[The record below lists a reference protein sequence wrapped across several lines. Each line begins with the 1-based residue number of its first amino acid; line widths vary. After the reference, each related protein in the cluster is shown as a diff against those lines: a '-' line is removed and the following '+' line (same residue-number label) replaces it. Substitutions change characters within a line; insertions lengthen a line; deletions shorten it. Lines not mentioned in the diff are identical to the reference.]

1 MYLMNKKMER
11 KGSMKCMSFNV
22 RSLNGITA
30 LLLLS
35 FVTSGFAEKAGG
47 QATRLQSTG
56 NVTASPYGIPPD
68 TTGMSDLTSVEL
80 AKEMIPGW
88 NVGNSLEAIGGETAW
103 GNPLITQRLI
113 DSVKAAGFKAI
124 RIPVAWSNFS
134 DTSTY
139 TIKTEWLNRVK
150 EVVDYVM
157 HDSMYAIVNI
167 HWDGGWMQPTYAMQD
182 YVNTRL
188 SVMWDQIAVHFRD
201 YGNHLLFAGTNE
213 VMVEGNYGPPNKE
226 FCAVQNSFNQT
237 FVTTVRS
244 TGGRN
249 AYRYLVVQGF
259 NTNID
264 YTVSCFTVPEDETDN
279 RLMVEVHYYDPYNFS
294 INTQND
300 NITQWGKY
308 VTDPSKTETWANE
321 PYADNQFL
329 KMRKKFIDQGF
340 GVILGEYGAASRLNL
355 GSDELNAEHAGFRL
369 YYDGYLT
376 ASMISRGLVPF
387 YWDNGY
393 TGNHGL
399 GLFNR
404 SNGAQVYPDIIDA
417 IMLAA
422 DTSELISGIP
432 DDIINTV
439 SLRLYPNPVH
449 EELNLEVYANSVESC
464 QLYNANGQMIKT
476 LNVLQGINTFSVRDL
491 KTGFYFIR
499 CLIPSGVVV
508 QKFLKE

>member
-1 MYLMNKKMER
+1 MKP
-11 KGSMKCMSFNV
+11 KGSMKCLSFNV
-22 RSLNGITA
+22 GSLKSIAALFLLNFVNAGLADTVAGHTARPQTAGNITA
-30 LLLLS
+30 S
-35 FVTSGFAEKAGG
+35 S
-47 QATRLQSTG
+47 
-56 NVTASPYGIPPD
+56 YGIPPD

-80 AKEMIPGW
+80 AKKMVPGW
-88 NVGNSLEAIGGETAW
+88 NVGNSLDAIGGETAW

-134 DTSTY
+134 DTSSY

-150 EVVDYVM
+150 EVVDYVL
-157 HDSMYAIVNI
+157 HDSLYAIINI
-167 HWDGGWMQPTYAMQD
+167 HWDGGWIQPTYAMQG
-182 YVNTRL
+182 YVNNRL
-188 SVMWDQIAVHFRD
+188 AVMWDQIAVHFRD

-226 FCAVQNSFNQT
+226 YCAVQNSYNQT

-264 YTVSCFTVPEDETDN
+264 YTVSCFTAPEDETEN

-294 INTQND
+294 INTQD

-308 VTDPSKTETWANE
+308 VTDPSKAETWANE

-329 KMRKKFIDQGF
+329 KMRKKFIDQGY
-340 GVILGEYGAASRLNL
+340 GVILGEYGAISRLNL

-369 YYDGYLT
+369 YYDAYIT
-376 ASMISRGLVPF
+376 ASIISRGLVPF

-404 SNGAQVYPDIIDA
+404 STGAQVYPDIINA

-422 DTSELISGIP
+422 DTSEVISGIP
-432 DDIINTV
+432 EDIVNLEN
-439 SLRLYPNPVH
+439 LRLYPNPVH
-449 EELNLEVYANSVESC
+449 EEINLEVYATSVDYC

-476 LNVLQGINTFSVRDL
+476 LNVLQGMNTFSVKDL
-491 KTGFYFIR
+491 KTGLYFMR
-499 CLIPSGVVV
+499 YSTPSGVAV

>member
-1 MYLMNKKMER
+1 MNKIRER
-11 KGSMKCMSFNV
+11 KGLTKFKSFNV
-22 RSLNGITA
+22 RLLNGITA
-30 LLLLS
+30 LFILS
-35 FVTSGFAEKAGG
+35 FVTSGFAEKSAG
-47 QATRLQSTG
+47 QTTRLKITG
-56 NVTASPYGIPPD
+56 TVTASSYGIPPD
-68 TTGMSDLTSVEL
+68 TTGMGDLTSVEL
-80 AKEMIPGW
+80 AKKMVPGW
-88 NVGNSLEAIGGETAW
+88 NVGNSLDAIGGETAW

-157 HDSMYAIVNI
+157 HDSMYAIINI
-167 HWDGGWMQPTYAMQD
+167 HWDGGWMQPTYAMQG
-182 YVNTRL
+182 YVNNRL
-188 SVMWDQIAVHFRD
+188 AVMWDQIAVHFCD

-226 FCAVQNSFNQT
+226 YCAVQNSFNQT

-264 YTVSCFTVPEDETDN
+264 YTVSCFLTPEDETDN

-329 KMRKKFIDQGF
+329 KMRKKFIDQGY
-340 GVILGEYGAASRLNL
+340 GVILGEYGAVSRLNL

-369 YYDGYLT
+369 YYNGYIT
-376 ASMISRGLVPF
+376 ASIISRGLVPF

-393 TGNHGL
+393 TGNHAF
-399 GLFNR
+399 GLFDR
-404 SNGAQVYPDIIDA
+404 STGAQAYPDNIKA
-417 IMLAA
+417 IMVAV
-422 DTSELISGIP
+422 DTSEVISGIP
-432 DDIINTV
+432 ADIMNPE
-439 SLRLYPNPVH
+439 SMRLYPNPVH
-449 EELNLEVYANSVESC
+449 EELNLEVYVNAVDFC
-464 QLYNANGQMIKT
+464 QLYKANGQMIKT
-476 LNVLQGINTFSVRDL
+476 LKVRQGMNTFSLKDL
-491 KTGFYFIR
+491 KTGLYFTR
-499 CLIPSGVVV
+499 CSTSSGVVV